1 MKTGVDM
8 KKHFYSLFC
17 IAVALPAC
25 AAYAPEPLS
34 VNHPAHADA
43 LVAPRPS
50 PSRTLAYTRAE
61 VVSPRPLAAAEL
73 GGQSVT
79 AEGKVIA
86 TVPSAAQLV
95 VEHGEIKGFMEAMTM
110 GYRVEPASLMDG
122 VKSGDKIRFTI
133 DVPKKAIV
141 NLEIMK

>member
-1 MKTGVDM
+1 MMTGGTM
-8 KKHFYSLFC
+8 NKYFYSLLYC
-17 IAVALPAC
+17 GLALPAC
-25 AAYAPEPLS
+25 AAYMPEPLS
-34 VNHPAHADA
+34 VNHPAHGDA
-43 LVAPRPS
+43 PVAPRAA

-61 VVSPRPLAAAEL
+61 VAPPRPLAAAEP

-95 VEHGEIKGFMEAMTM
+95 IEHGEIKGFMDAMTM
-110 GYRVEPASLMDG
+110 GYRVEPASMLEG
-122 VKSGDKIRFTI
+122 LKFGDKIRFTI

-141 NLEIMK
+141 KIEIMK